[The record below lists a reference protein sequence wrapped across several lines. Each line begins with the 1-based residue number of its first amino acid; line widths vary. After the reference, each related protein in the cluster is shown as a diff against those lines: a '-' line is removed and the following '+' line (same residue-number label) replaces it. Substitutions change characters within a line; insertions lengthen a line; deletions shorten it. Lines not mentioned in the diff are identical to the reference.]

1 MKEEQSS
8 LVEDPDKS
16 VQKLTNPKLFILK
29 ILIKNLPQSV
39 VKGKLRNMEEEFF
52 DEYFS
57 LLSSLI
63 KISKDSFNVE
73 DATSDNFFDSS
84 SNTFF
89 TESIMEFCIEIITTS
104 YFILSGKKQLSDS
117 KQSSTERLLC
127 GYMQLCQSILEV
139 IPQMKSKANLIITI
153 TDFIFTPKKDQKK

>member
-1 MKEEQSS
+1 M
-8 LVEDPDKS
+8 
-16 VQKLTNPKLFILK
+16 
-29 ILIKNLPQSV
+29 
-39 VKGKLRNMEEEFF
+39 KGKLRNMEEEFF

-73 DATSDNFFDSS
+73 NATSEAFFDPI

-89 TESIMEFCIEIITTS
+89 TESIMKFCIEIITTS
-104 YFILSGKKQLSDS
+104 YFILSGKKSLSDS

-139 IPQMKSKANLIITI
+139 IP
-153 TDFIFTPKKDQKK
+153 